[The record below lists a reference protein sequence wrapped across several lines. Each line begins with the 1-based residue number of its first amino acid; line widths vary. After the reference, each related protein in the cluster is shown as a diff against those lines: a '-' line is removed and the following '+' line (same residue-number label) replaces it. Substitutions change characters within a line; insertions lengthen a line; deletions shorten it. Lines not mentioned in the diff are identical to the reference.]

1 MAVVVTEELKRE
13 IHAAMEAAGGKTSV
27 AAEVLGITTEQ
38 LSSIIHRHR
47 DLKLK
52 WATSYKETPPPSEA
66 VTIHRPELPPMTLE
80 EQEIAAAIEKEDNA
94 LRRSLKAMG
103 VTDEQARGAAAMSV
117 FQKQHYGSAIAMM
130 GGGIL
135 KQFLATQAEAAAVAK
150 RLNDPVE
157 EAELKENLPLYIA
170 LLEHYRGLL
179 DILNK
184 LYDRA
189 NQAALTQA
197 KVRALLG
204 SKDGEGGPKR
214 AKPGFAPLTA
224 EHADSQE

>member
-38 LSSIIHRHR
+38 LSSIIHRHKE
-47 DLKLK
+47 LKLK

-66 VTIHRPELPPMTLE
+66 VTIHRPELPLTLE
-80 EQEIAAAIEKEDNA
+80 EQEIAAAIEKEDLA

-117 FQKQHYGSAIAMM
+117 FQRQHYGSAIAMM

-135 KQFLATQAEAAAVAK
+135 KQFLATQAEAAEVAK
-150 RLNDPVE
+150 RLNDPADVE
-157 EAELKENLPLYIA
+157 LRENLPLYIA

-179 DILNK
+179 DIMNK

-204 SKDGEGGPKR
+204 GGNDKGPKR
-214 AKPGFAPLTA
+214 AKPGFAPLTVD
-224 EHADSQE
+224 ADDTQE